1 MLSCGATLLG
11 EIHPLITCCHTLT
24 LITES
29 HPVSHTRHCLSVRP
43 RKPIRFRFLCR
54 NPTACGSLERNMP
67 ESTHTSSSVLLIISP
82 LFRFVNSFFA
92 IFLKFAHPLYSGNFF
107 AFRREIHH
115 FIPCKSLLRHCL
127 RRIFAGAAIIHIFLT
142 ICLIFRIIIYKM
154 INVGKVPDARLCQ
167 NFKRPPDRQRI

>member
-107 AFRREIHH
+107 CFPPGNSSLHPLQIPFAALPAQVFRRGGDNSYFFNH
-115 FIPCKSLLRHCL
+115 LLDFPYYY
-127 RRIFAGAAIIHIFLT
+127 I
-142 ICLIFRIIIYKM
+142 
-154 INVGKVPDARLCQ
+154 
-167 NFKRPPDRQRI
+167 

>member
-54 NPTACGSLERNMP
+54 NPTACGSLERNLP

-82 LFRFVNSFFA
+82 LFRFVNSFFV
-92 IFLKFAHPLYSGNFF
+92 IFSKFDHPLYSGKFF
-107 AFRREIHH
+107 SFSAPNTAVNPRKFLFQR
-115 FIPCKSLLRHCL
+115 
-127 RRIFAGAAIIHIFLT
+127 RRIMNCNGSVIIHIFLT

-154 INVGKVPDARLCQ
+154 IIV
-167 NFKRPPDRQRI
+167 RISVRCSVMSKYQKAA